1 MAQYVRFNKQ
11 LMGEFIQQLYYEAY
25 PPYYSARGHVFK
37 YNNVSILH

>member
-1 MAQYVRFNKQ
+1 MAQHDRFNKQ